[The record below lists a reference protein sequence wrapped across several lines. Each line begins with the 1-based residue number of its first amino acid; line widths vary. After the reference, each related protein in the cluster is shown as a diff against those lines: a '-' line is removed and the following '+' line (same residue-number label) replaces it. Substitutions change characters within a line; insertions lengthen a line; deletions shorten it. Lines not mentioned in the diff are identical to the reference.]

1 MPVVGLTGCPGAGKS
16 VVAGVFRDLGAA
28 IESGDEIGREV
39 VESNENIR
47 EQLADAFGEDVLDEE
62 GNLLR
67 RKVARIAFCS
77 KTNLDKLNRIIHPH
91 LLLELKRRID
101 NHRDNNPDKL
111 LVVDA
116 ALIFEWGIAGWFDKT
131 ITVYAD
137 YWLRLKRLQSSGL
150 TEREAVDRTA
160 SQLEQ
165 DEKIKRAD
173 YTIEN
178 NRMLRDLERAV
189 KKLYTQLS

>member
-16 VVAGVFRDLGAA
+16 VVAGIFRDLGAA
-28 IESGDEIGREV
+28 IESGDDIGREV
-39 VESNENIR
+39 VETNESIR
-47 EQLADAFGEDVLDEE
+47 NELADTFGEDVLDEE

-67 RKVARIAFCS
+67 RKVARIAFS
-77 KTNLDKLNRIIHPH
+77 SNSNLQKLNRIVHPY
-91 LLLELKRRID
+91 LLLELKKRID
-101 NHRDNNPDKL
+101 NHRENDPDKL

-116 ALIFEWGIAGWFDKT
+116 ALIFEWGIADWFDKT

-150 TEREAVDRTA
+150 TEREAVDRTE
-160 SQLEQ
+160 SQIEQ

-178 NRMLRDLERAV
+178 NRMLKDLEQAV
-189 KKLYTQLS
+189 KKLYKQIS